1 MCVYNAFSYC
11 HYTAQIYL
19 LFTEKLIFVLFC
31 FCPMLLHKVVTKE
44 SKRKMKGGEKRK
56 IRKKGGK
63 QQSNNQLRAFDFSN
77 LSVWPDR
84 AIL

>member
-1 MCVYNAFSYC
+1 
-11 HYTAQIYL
+11 
-19 LFTEKLIFVLFC
+19 
-31 FCPMLLHKVVTKE
+31 MLSHKAVTKE